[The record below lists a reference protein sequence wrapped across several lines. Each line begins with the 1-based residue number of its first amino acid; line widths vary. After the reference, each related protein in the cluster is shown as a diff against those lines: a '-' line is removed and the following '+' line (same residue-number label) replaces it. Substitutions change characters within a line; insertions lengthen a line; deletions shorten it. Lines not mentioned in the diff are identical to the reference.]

1 MALPIRPNSGAQP
14 GSKPTTVR
22 TSSPKP
28 AAAKEFSLPSL
39 DDLVE
44 PAAPARKR
52 PSKQPAPAAR
62 APKPAPEPAP
72 PVEEELEEGWAI
84 DEKTG
89 VKYKTIPKSVY
100 EGKGK
105 NAIPVLAIEDFDVD
119 DMTGEAETYL
129 GHLRIPP
136 NKEEQEKLKQLRAQ
150 MRRNSDASYA
160 EANKDELEKDDEPE
174 LEFTAPKAKVK
185 AKESKPSFM
194 QKLTGLFR

>member
-14 GSKPTTVR
+14 AARPASVKRP
-22 TSSPKP
+22 SPKP
-28 AAAKEFSLPSL
+28 APSEEFTLPSL

-44 PAAPARKR
+44 PTAPVRKPPSKR
-52 PSKQPAPAAR
+52 PTPALQT
-62 APKPAPEPAP
+62 PKPVPEP
-72 PVEEELEEGWAI
+72 VEDELEEGWAI
-84 DEKTG
+84 DPKTG
-89 VKYKTIPKSVY
+89 VKYKTIPKSVF

-160 EANKDELEKDDEPE
+160 EANKDELEKEDEPE
-174 LEFTAPKAKVK
+174 PEFKKPKATAK
-185 AKESKPSFM
+185 AKETKPSFM

>member
-14 GSKPTTVR
+14 AARPASVQRP
-22 TSSPKP
+22 SPKP
-28 AAAKEFSLPSL
+28 APSEDFSLPSL

-44 PAAPARKR
+44 ATPPARKIPNKR
-52 PSKQPAPAAR
+52 PTSAVQT
-62 APKPAPEPAP
+62 PKPAPEP
-72 PVEEELEEGWAI
+72 VEEKLEEGWAI
-84 DEKTG
+84 DPKTG
-89 VKYKTIPKSVY
+89 VKYKKIPKSVF

-119 DMTGEAETYL
+119 DMSGEAETYL
-129 GHLRIPP
+129 GHLRVPP

-150 MRRNSDASYA
+150 MRRRSDASYA
-160 EANKDELEKDDEPE
+160 EANKDELEKEDEAEPE
-174 LEFTAPKAKVK
+174 FKAPKAAGK